1 VTTNPDKPESKPES
15 KPTPNADKQGSKSDS
30 KPSPKDDKN
39 DLKSL
44 PMPELMKKLGASAD
58 GLTQAEATR
67 RQAQYG
73 PNQIEEKKTNE
84 YLKFLSYFWGPIP
97 WMIEAAVILSGVVRH
112 WLDFF
117 VIFVLLLSNALVGFW
132 EEHQAGNAIAA
143 LKARLA
149 IKAKVKRN
157 GKWENPKASELVPG
171 DVIRLRLGDIV
182 PADARLLDG
191 DSIEVDQSALTG
203 ESLPVTAKPGGAVY
217 SGSIIRQGEIDA
229 IVYATGTNTYFG
241 KTAQLVQEAHTVS
254 HFQKAVMKIGDYLII
269 LAVALVALI
278 LVFALFRGD
287 KVLTTLEFCL
297 VLLVAAIPVAMP
309 TVLSVTMA
317 VGARLL
323 AKKEAIV
330 TRLSA
335 IEELAGVDVLCSD
348 KTGTLTQNKLT
359 LGDPF
364 TVDGIA
370 PDKVI
375 LWAALA
381 SRAEDKDTI
390 DLAVIGGVKDDKEL
404 KSCQVLH
411 FMPFDPV
418 HKRTEATVKGAD
430 GKQFFV
436 AKGAPQVIL
445 KMATNAGDVKPAVEK
460 AINEFAGRGFRSL
473 GVARADEEGKWKFVG
488 MLPLF
493 DPPREQAKAT
503 IASAVQMGVKIKMVT
518 GDQLAIARET
528 SKQLGLGSNILD
540 ACSLG
545 DLKKDATPE
554 QAKAIE
560 GADGFAQVF
569 PEHKFHIIDVLQK
582 HGHIVGM
589 TGDGVN
595 DAPALKKADCG
606 IAVSGA
612 TDAARAAASIVLL
625 ASGLSVIIDAIK
637 ESRRIFQRMN
647 SYAIYRIAETL
658 RVLFFMT
665 LAILVFNFYPLTAV
679 MIVMIALLNDGA
691 ILSIAYDNVH
701 YRNKPEAWNM
711 RLVLAISTVL
721 GVIGVVAAFG
731 LFYLAERVFHFDR
744 LHAQTLMY
752 LKLSVAGHL
761 TIFLT
766 RTRGPFWSIRPAK
779 ILWMAVLGTQTI
791 ATLIAVY
798 GLFMTPL
805 GWKWA
810 GFVWGYAIAWALI
823 NDRIK
828 LLAYKIF
835 DPVKA
840 APKAD
845 TKGESKP
852 DAKTEPKPDVKA
864 DQPKPEAKTDAPAP
878 EAKPDQPKPEAKA
891 EPKPDAKPDAPAP
904 EAKAETKPDAKAE
917 PKSETKTDE
926 PKPEAKADVPKPDAK
941 ADQPKP
947 DAKLDAPTPEAK
959 AEPKHDAKTEPKPET
974 KTEPNS
980 DAKTDAPKPDA
991 KTPSD
996 LTPQVAKRA
1005 YEIYEK
1011 RAGNDGTAVQDWKKA
1026 EQEIRNDDAKA
1037 EPKPEAEADAPAPDA
1052 KAEPKPDSKAEP
1064 KPDTKAD
1071 APAPEAK
1078 ADEQKPEAKGK
1089 PQPDVSPQLVKR
1101 VHEVYEQLG
1110 REDVQIVQNFE
1121 KAEPDLK
1128 NNESKK

>member
-1 VTTNPDKPESKPES
+1 MKPNPGKTESKPES
-15 KPTPNADKQGSKSDS
+15 KPTPIADKSES
-30 KPSPKDDKN
+30 KPESKPAPKDDKN
-39 DLKSL
+39 SLKTL
-44 PMPELMKKLGASAD
+44 AMPELMKKLGASAD
-58 GLTQAEATR
+58 GLTQAEATK

-97 WMIEAAVILSGVVRH
+97 WMIEAAVILSGIVRH

-117 VIFVLLLSNALVGFW
+117 VILVLLLSNALVGFW

-149 IKAKVKRN
+149 IKAKVKRD
-157 GKWENPKASELVPG
+157 GKWEDPKASELVPG

-217 SGSIIRQGEIDA
+217 SGSIVRQGEIDG
-229 IVYATGTNTYFG
+229 IVYATGSNTYFG
-241 KTAQLVQEAHTVS
+241 KTAQLVEQAHTVS
-254 HFQKAVMKIGDYLII
+254 HFQKAVMKIGDYLIV
-269 LAVALVALI
+269 LAVALVTLI

-348 KTGTLTQNKLT
+348 KTGTLTQNKLK

-364 TVDGIA
+364 CIDGIA
-370 PDKVI
+370 AANVV

-418 HKRTEATVKGAD
+418 HKRTEATVKGPD

-445 KMATNAGDVKPAVEK
+445 QMATNVAEVKTAANK
-460 AINEFAGRGFRSL
+460 AILDFAGRGFRSL
-473 GVARADEEGKWKFVG
+473 GVARADEQGKWKFVG

-493 DPPREQAKAT
+493 DPPRADAKET
-503 IASAVQMGVKIKMVT
+503 IANAVQMGVKIKMVT
-518 GDQLAIARET
+518 GDQIAIARET
-528 SKQLGLGSNILD
+528 SKELGLGVNILD
-540 ACSLG
+540 ANALG
-545 DLKKDATPE
+545 DTNKKETPQVTE
-554 QAKAIE
+554 EIE
-560 GADGFAQVF
+560 KADGFAQVF
-569 PEHKFHIIDVLQK
+569 PEHKFHIVDVLQSC
-582 HGHIVGM
+582 GHIVGM

-625 ASGLSVIIDAIK
+625 TSGLSVIIDAIK

-665 LAILVFNFYPLTAV
+665 LAILVFNFYPVTAV
-679 MIVMIALLNDGA
+679 MIVIIALLNDGA
-691 ILSIAYDNVH
+691 ILSIAYDNVL
-701 YRNKPEAWNM
+701 YRNKPESWNM
-711 RLVLAISTVL
+711 RLVLSISTVL
-721 GVIGVVAAFG
+721 GVIGVVAAFL
-731 LFYLAERVFHFDR
+731 LFYLGERVFHMDR
-744 LHAQTLMY
+744 LTVQTLMY

-779 ILWMAVLGTQTI
+779 ILWIAVLGTQTV

-798 GLFMTPL
+798 GLFMAPL

-810 GFVWGYAIAWALI
+810 GFVWGYALVWALV
-823 NDRIK
+823 NDRVK

-835 DPVKA
+835 DPVKVEPKPEA
-840 APKAD
+840 KAD
-845 TKGESKP
+845 APKP
-852 DAKTEPKPDVKA
+852 DAKAE
-864 DQPKPEAKTDAPAP
+864 QPKPEAKADEPKSDQPKPEVKADTPSPAP
-878 EAKPDQPKPEAKA
+878 KAEQPKPEAKA
-891 EPKPDAKPDAPAP
+891 EPKPEDKV
-904 EAKAETKPDAKAE
+904 
-917 PKSETKTDE
+917 E
-926 PKPEAKADVPKPDAK
+926 PKPEAKADEPKS
-941 ADQPKP
+941 DQPKP
-947 DAKLDAPTPEAK
+947 EVKADAPSPAPKAEEPKPAEAK
-959 AEPKHDAKTEPKPET
+959 AA
-974 KTEPNS
+974 
-980 DAKTDAPKPDA
+980 
-991 KTPSD
+991 SD
-996 LTPQVAKRA
+996 LTPQIAARA
-1005 YEIYEK
+1005 YELYGE

-1026 EQEIRNDDAKA
+1026 EQEIRNDEAKA
-1037 EPKPEAEADAPAPDA
+1037 APKPEA
-1052 KAEPKPDSKAEP
+1052 
-1064 KPDTKAD
+1064 KAD
-1071 APAPEAK
+1071 APAPEEKAAPTPEAK
-1078 ADEQKPEAKGK
+1078 ADEPRPETKAEPKPEGKVEPKPESKDK
-1089 PQPDVSPQLVKR
+1089 PQPDVTPHLVKR
-1101 VHEVYEQLG
+1101 VRELYEELG
-1110 REDVQIVQNFE
+1110 REDVQTVQDWE
-1121 KAEPDLK
+1121 KADRKLEEHETHK
-1128 NNESKK
+1128 